1 MVAMNPLKPALFL
14 LFLIAS
20 LLAAVQASAKT
31 ILPDACGNEKIQF
44 DVQTLKNQPPP
55 GPPAAGKA
63 QIIVIET
70 LDKSWM
76 CLGCG
81 TPSMRV
87 GMDGVWIGAT
97 QGASYFSL
105 DILPGEHDLCVGW
118 QSAFGHLKKMVGLTS
133 FTAKAGEVY
142 YFEAKAKI
150 HEHNYGNN
158 STEID
163 RDLDFVQVDELE
175 GGYGVKAGKLAIS
188 KPNK

>member
-1 MVAMNPLKPALFL
+1 MR
-14 LFLIAS
+14 
-20 LLAAVQASAKT
+20 
-31 ILPDACGNEKIQF
+31 
-44 DVQTLKNQPPP
+44 
-55 GPPAAGKA
+55 
-63 QIIVIET
+63 
-70 LDKSWM
+70 
-76 CLGCG
+76 

-105 DILPGEHDLCVGW
+105 DILPGEHDCVWLAVRIWPFEKDG
-118 QSAFGHLKKMVGLTS
+118 GLDFFHS
-133 FTAKAGEVY
+133 ESGEVY

-175 GGYGVKAGKLAIS
+175 GGSG
-188 KPNK
+188 